1 MKILLVLLGVGLVL
15 LVSVVVLA
23 KRRRAPASQAGRQD
37 DALPAIGAT
46 SVSCGRG
53 SDGACSGD
61 GDGGGGGGGD

>member
-1 MKILLVLLGVGLVL
+1 MEILFAMLAAGLVL
-15 LVSVVVLA
+15 LALLLGLS
-23 KRRRAPASQAGRQD
+23 KRQRAPASKAGRRD

-46 SVSCGRG
+46 SASCDRG